1 MRRVLG
7 FTSIEYSLMHS
18 LLELLTHRILIES
31 LLIGVMMVKSSA
43 ILLFI
48 GVSIALVT
56 TGRAGEPIKS
66 NDIFPYPVAKTVLDN
81 GLTVLTISYDS
92 PGLVAYYTVVRTGS
106 RNEVEAGHSG
116 FAHFFEHCM
125 FRGTVKYPA
134 DKYNDILKRLGADSN
149 AFTTDDWTCY
159 HVVASSD
166 ALETIADIESD
177 RFMNLKYSEE
187 SFKTEAGAILGEYNK
202 NYSVPFQS
210 MYEELQNSSFTT
222 HTYKHTTMGFL
233 ADIKDMPNQYEYS
246 LKFFDRFYRPENC
259 TVIVVGDV
267 KNDDVIRIV
276 KKYYSGWQ
284 KGTYQVHV
292 PAEPPQKEEKVVHMP
307 WKNRTLPYLLVGYH
321 VPAFSD
327 ADVERASLD
336 ILSQLVFSESSPLY
350 QSLVIKKQ
358 LVEFVSGGSDDHRDA
373 FLFTVMSRIKDAK
386 NIDSVRDE
394 IYAAL
399 ENAKT
404 VPVDAKKLEDIK
416 SHVRYAFAM
425 QLNNP
430 DNVAVTAASYIALTG
445 NYESMN
451 KIYALYDKVTAGDI
465 MHAAQKYF
473 TKEKRTVVI
482 LEHEAA
488 Q

>member
-1 MRRVLG
+1 MRTVLG
-7 FTSIEYSLMHS
+7 FYTIEFSLML
-18 LLELLTHRILIES
+18 LLELFSHRILIDS
-31 LLIGVMMVKSSA
+31 LLIGAMMAKYSSA
-43 ILLFI
+43 I
-48 GVSIALVT
+48 ALVCACLALVST
-56 TGRAGEPIKS
+56 SRAGEPIKS
-66 NDIFPYPVAKTVLDN
+66 NDIFPYPVTKTVLEN
-81 GLTVLTISYDS
+81 GFTVLTIPYDS

-106 RNEVEAGHSG
+106 RNEIEAGHSG

-125 FRGTVKYPA
+125 FRGTVKYPV

-159 HVVASSD
+159 HVVASAD
-166 ALETIADIESD
+166 ALETLADIESD

-187 SFKTEAGAILGEYNK
+187 GFKTEAGAILGEYNK

-210 MYEELQNSSFTT
+210 MYEELQNTAFTT

-259 TVIVVGDV
+259 TVVVVGDV
-267 KNDDVIRIV
+267 KNDDVVRII
-276 KKYYSGWQ
+276 KKYYSDW
-284 KGTYQVHV
+284 KRGTYQVQV
-292 PAEPPQKEEKVVHMP
+292 PVEPPQNEEKVVRMP
-307 WKNRTLPYLLVGYH
+307 WKNRTLPYLLIGYH

-327 ADVERASLD
+327 VDVERASLD

-358 LVEFVSGGSDDHRDA
+358 LVEFVDGGVDDHRDP
-373 FLFTVMSRIKDAK
+373 FLFTAMSRVKDAK
-386 NIDSVRDE
+386 YVDSVRDE

-404 VPVDAKKLEDIK
+404 VPVDAKKLRDIK

-425 QLNNP
+425 ELNKP
-430 DNVAVTAASYIALTG
+430 DNVAVTVATYIALTG

-451 KIYALYDKVTAGDI
+451 KLYSLYDKVTADDI
-465 MHAAQKYF
+465 MHAARKYF
-473 TKEKRTVVI
+473 TKENRTVII